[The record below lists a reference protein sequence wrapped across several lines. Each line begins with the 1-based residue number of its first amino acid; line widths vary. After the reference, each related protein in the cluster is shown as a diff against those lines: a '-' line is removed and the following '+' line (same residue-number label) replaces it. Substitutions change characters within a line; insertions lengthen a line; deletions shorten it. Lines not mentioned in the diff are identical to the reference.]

1 MLIKKLLSAVTLYNR
16 DRNGINDLVGRK
28 SSSALDALAAALN
41 ARAII
46 NGARIKD
53 SRILKIT
60 NGTFHKRDLPFS
72 RAREYA
78 RAWVK

>member
-41 ARAII
+41 ARAIVD
-46 NGARIKD
+46 GARIKD

-60 NGTFHKRDLPFS
+60 NGTLHNSSFS
-72 RAREYA
+72 FMLTRTHTQIM
-78 RAWVK
+78 